1 MRDKVLVVD
10 DMEINRVV
18 LTEILQDE
26 YTVITAEDGEQAVE
40 LMKEHQEEILVL
52 LLDLLLP
59 GMDGF
64 EVLKIMREKAWIE
77 KIPVLVISC
86 ECSAQVEKRCFDY
99 GVSDYIRK
107 PFDNALVKLRLKNI
121 VDLHVLRNKL
131 EEKVEK
137 QTCLLRQQAERL
149 QKSNENIIDIL
160 GSVIE
165 GRNMES
171 GEHIKRIKGFT
182 RILAKQLMEDYPEYE
197 MTLEKA
203 DMIANASALHDIGKI
218 AIPDGILLKPA
229 KLSEDE
235 YEYMKSHTT
244 RGCEILNQI
253 KGVWDDEYHGL
264 SYEICR
270 FHHERYDGRGYPDGL
285 AGEEI
290 PISAQLVSI
299 ADAYDALVNERVYKS
314 AYSKEQAFHMIMT
327 GECGNFSPK
336 LLECFQ
342 NAREKF
348 EVLADKYKDGTVG
361 LQ

>member
-1 MRDKVLVVD
+1 MRKKILVVD
-10 DMEINRVV
+10 DMKIN
-18 LTEILQDE
+18 LEMLAEILQDE
-26 YTVITAEDGEQAVE
+26 YTVITAENGKQAVE
-40 LMKEHQEEILVL
+40 MMEAHEKEIMVL
-52 LLDLLLP
+52 LLDLILP
-59 GMDGF
+59 VMDGF
-64 EVLKIMREKAWIE
+64 EVLKIMKERAWIE
-77 KIPVLVISC
+77 KIPVLIISS
-86 ECSAQVEKRCFDY
+86 ESSTQVEKRCFDY

-107 PFDNALVKLRLKNI
+107 PFDNALVKMRVKNI
-121 VDLHVLRNKL
+121 VDLHLLRNKL

-137 QTCLLRQQAERL
+137 QTQLLWQQAELL

-182 RILAKQLMEDYPEYE
+182 KILALQLMEDYPEYA
-197 MTLEKA
+197 MTMEKA
-203 DMIANASALHDIGKI
+203 DMIAKASALHDIGKI

-229 KLSEDE
+229 KLTVDE

-253 KGVWDDEYHGL
+253 KGVWSEEYHSL

-270 FHHERYDGRGYPDGL
+270 YHHERYDGKGYPDGL
-285 AGEEI
+285 AEEAI

-327 GECGNFSPK
+327 GECGTFSPR
-336 LLECFQ
+336 LLNCFQ
-342 NAREKF
+342 HAREQF
-348 EVLADKYKDGTVG
+348 EALVDKYIDAKMV
-361 LQ
+361 